1 MLGKP
6 SAMPMAEV
14 LISKLAV
21 CDIPAASSSLV
32 STASVLALS
41 VDQ

>member
-6 SAMPMAEV
+6 SAMPVAEV
-14 LISKLAV
+14 LQSKLAV
-21 CDIPAASSSLV
+21 CDILAAASSLL

-41 VDQ
+41 VD